1 MLDFDQ
7 LYVFTHI
14 AKSLNITQ
22 SAKQLG
28 CSKAHVSQSL
38 KQLESRLQVKLIERS
53 TRKLLLTE
61 RGHALYTDMSDAFA
75 QIIQAVER
83 LEAQQEKPKGRLR
96 ISAPIEFGHYLSQR
110 VLGDF
115 LARYPDVSIDL
126 DLTPDRRDLLG
137 DGLDLLVRVGP
148 VQDSQ
153 LIYRKIFDAHMG
165 VFCAPQHVH
174 RLQRLQDVGAFKWI
188 AAGQEAEL
196 LGPEHPLLAAQG
208 PTVMVCKNLTA
219 RKHLIADGVGI
230 GLLPGFI
237 FTQEIQRGEIV
248 QVLPDVQSAP
258 IPFGFIYASQ
268 QYTPLKIRYFVDFV
282 VERIGTRVLQ
292 KRPIPQPIN
301 QSPESAPPHSRAA
314 EQG

>member
-1 MLDFDQ
+1 MQDFDQ

-14 AKSLNITQ
+14 VKTLNITQ

-28 CSKAHVSQSL
+28 RSKAHLSQSL

-53 TRKLLLTE
+53 TRKLQLTE
-61 RGHALYTDMSDAFA
+61 RGRELYTDISGPFA
-75 QIIQAVER
+75 EITLALER
-83 LEAQQEKPKGRLR
+83 LEAQQQKPKGRLR

-115 LARYPDVSIDL
+115 LALYPDISIDL
-126 DLTPDRRDLLG
+126 DLTPDRRDLLS
-137 DGLDLLVRVGP
+137 DALDLLVRVGP
-148 VQDSQ
+148 VQDSR

-208 PTVMVCKNLTA
+208 PTVLVCKNLTA

-237 FTQEIQRGEIV
+237 FPQEIQRGEIV
-248 QVLPDVQSAP
+248 QVLPGVQSAP

-268 QYTPLKIRYFVDFV
+268 QYTPPKIKHFVDFV
-282 VERIGTRVLQ
+282 IERIGA
-292 KRPIPQPIN
+292 RPLRP
-301 QSPESAPPHSRAA
+301 
-314 EQG
+314 